1 MDDTRQRLLNAAGQ
15 TFAEKGF
22 EATTIREICRLADAN
37 IAAVNYH
44 FGEKEQLYI
53 EAVKQAHCHRGEMP
67 QFDWTDETP
76 PERKLEDFLRDMMS
90 MMVDDESPSWH
101 IELMMREMARPTAA
115 CTELVR
121 SFIGPMFDLLNQ
133 IIAEIL
139 PVGTPAGVRHLH
151 AFSIV
156 GQCLLYRYHRP
167 VGRLL
172 IDEGEFRSLWNVD
185 KLTRHITDFSLAALR
200 SAARTSDAEAA
211 P

>member
-1 MDDTRQRLLNAAGQ
+1 MDDTRQRLLDAAGQ

-22 EATTIREICRLADAN
+22 NAATVRDICKLAGAN

-67 QFDWTDETP
+67 EFAWTSQTS
-76 PERKLEDFLRDMMS
+76 PEQKLEDFVRDMMT
-90 MMVDDESPSWH
+90 MMLDEEGPSWH
-101 IELMMREMARPTAA
+101 IELMLREMARPTAA
-115 CTELVR
+115 CTELVK
-121 SFIGPMFDLLNQ
+121 SFIGPMFELLC
-133 IIAEIL
+133 EIL
-139 PVGTPAGVRHLH
+139 AELLPHGSPVETRLLH

-156 GQCLLYRYHRP
+156 GQCLLYRYHRA

-172 IDEGEFRSLWNVD
+172 VTEEQHRTLWNVD
-185 KLTRHITDFSLAALR
+185 VLSRHITQFSLAGVRA
-200 SAARTSDAEAA
+200 SAAPAIEAA

>member
-22 EATTIREICRLADAN
+22 EATTVREICRLADAN

-53 EAVKQAHCHRGEMP
+53 EAVKQAHCHSGEMP
-67 QFDWTDETP
+67 QFDWNESTP
-76 PERKLEDFLRDMMS
+76 PERKLEDFLRDMMT

-101 IELMMREMARPTAA
+101 IELMMREMAKPTAA
-115 CTELVR
+115 CAELVR

-139 PVGTPAGVRHLH
+139 PAGTREGVRHLH

-172 IDEGEFRSLWNVD
+172 INEEEFRLLWNVD
-185 KLTRHITDFSLAALR
+185 KLTRHITDFSLAALH